1 MRRRDFIAGLGSAAA
16 WPLAA
21 PAQQGERVRRIV
33 VLMSWSESDSEPRSW
48 LAAFVEEL
56 ARLGRVDG
64 RNVQIDQRWTNGD
77 VDRARILAK
86 ELMELR
92 PDVIL
97 SGGAHATVTLQRETS
112 ITPIVFALLN
122 DPVGLGFVS
131 SLPRPGGNLT
141 GFVEIEG
148 EMIGKWLE
156 IIKKVAPSVTRA
168 AAMYHPDTAPYA
180 KYFLGPFESA
190 AKALAV
196 EPIVAPVHDDAEIE
210 KAINSLGW
218 EQSALVVLPDAFMT
232 THRATVIAAATR
244 NHVPTIYDNP
254 FFPRDGGLLS
264 YGPNFLAMFRGAAAY
279 VDRVLKGEKTTD
291 LPVQAPTRFDLV
303 INLKTAKALGLTVP
317 PTVLALADEVIE

>member
-1 MRRRDFIAGLGSAAA
+1 MRRREFIAGLAGAGT

-21 PAQQGERVRRIV
+21 RAQQGERVRRIV
-33 VLMSWSESDSEPRSW
+33 VLMGWSESDSEPRSW
-48 LAAFVEEL
+48 LAAFIKEL

-77 VDRARILAK
+77 FDRARILAK

-97 SGGAHATVTLQRETS
+97 SGAAATVALQRETS
-112 ITPIVFALLN
+112 TTPIVFALLN

-156 IIKKVAPSVTRA
+156 MIKEVAPSLTRA

-180 KYFLGPFESA
+180 KYFLGPFEAA
-190 AKALAV
+190 AKALAM
-196 EPIVAPVHDDAEIE
+196 EPRVVPVRDDAEIE
-210 KAINSLGW
+210 MAINSLGR
-218 EQSALVVLPDAFMT
+218 EQSALIVLPDAFMT
-232 THRATVIAAATR
+232 THRATIIAAATR

-264 YGPNFLAMFRGAAAY
+264 YGPNFPAMFRGAAAY

-317 PTVLALADEVIE
+317 QSILLRADEVIE